1 MWNFSWINVT
11 KTAAVKAISS
21 LYTIVKILEYLGQLF
36 TMIHQKLFIKLHLSM
51 SVDAEEIHM
60 ELNQELPSIIKENEE
75 ADFVV
80 FTVR

>member
-1 MWNFSWINVT
+1 MNKRHQNCCGKGHFFFIYNCQN
-11 KTAAVKAISS
+11 
-21 LYTIVKILEYLGQLF
+21 LEKSRPAFY
-36 TMIHQKLFIKLHLSM
+36 HDSQKLFIKLHLSM
-51 SVDAEEIHM
+51 SVDAEEIHV

>member
-1 MWNFSWINVT
+1 
-11 KTAAVKAISS
+11 
-21 LYTIVKILEYLGQLF
+21 
-36 TMIHQKLFIKLHLSM
+36 M
-51 SVDAEEIHM
+51 SVDAEEIHV